1 MAARKT
7 NIYTCRCCRTGA
19 KVHFTGLF
27 TFHILPHVQ
36 STVESV
42 VKCFVN
48 VFNFYKHS
56 NSTNMIISV

>member
-1 MAARKT
+1 MAAKKT

-36 STVESV
+36 SFESV
-42 VKCFVN
+42 K
-48 VFNFYKHS
+48 VFKFYKHS